1 MLKYKARLVA
11 HVFQQVEGI
20 DFYDTF
26 ALVVHWGNIHTIV
39 ALVALRKWYI
49 RQLDVKIAF
58 LNRTLDEEV
67 YMLYLKASTLQNQL
81 ERSVDL

>member
-1 MLKYKARLVA
+1 VLKYKARLVA
-11 HVFQQVEGI
+11 HGFQQVEGI

-26 ALVVHWGNIHTIV
+26 ALVVHWSNIHTIV
-39 ALVALRKWYI
+39 ALVALRKWNI

>member
-11 HVFQQVEGI
+11 HGFQQVEGI

-26 ALVVHWGNIHTIV
+26 ALVVHWSNIHTIV
-39 ALVALRKWYI
+39 ALVALRKWNI

>member
-11 HVFQQVEGI
+11 HGFQQVEGI

-26 ALVVHWGNIHTIV
+26 ALVVHWSNIHTIV
-39 ALVALRKWYI
+39 ALVALRKWNI

-81 ERSVDL
+81 EKSVDV